1 MSTTGSGTGMQEQ
14 LDATL
19 KFTSSARESR
29 VKETDRQRR
38 DERADCCEGQ
48 EDKRTHR
55 RTECSPAG
63 RGS

>member
-1 MSTTGSGTGMQEQ
+1 MQ

-29 VKETDRQRR
+29 MKETDRQRR
-38 DERADCCEGQ
+38 GERADCCEGQ
-48 EDKRTHR
+48 EDKEHTGGL
-55 RTECSPAG
+55 TACSPAV

>member
-1 MSTTGSGTGMQEQ
+1 MQEQ